1 MSAEVRLQGVE
12 KRFGNVLAVRRINLD
27 IAHGEFLTLL
37 GPSGCGKTTTLRMVA
52 GFTFPTSGDI
62 YIGDERVTRVPPYRR
77 STGMVF
83 QNYALFPH
91 LTVEENVAFGLRIRG
106 IPKAEIRRRVGAV
119 LDLVGLSEFGGRLPR
134 TLSGGQ
140 QQRVA
145 LARAVVIEPKV
156 LLLDE
161 PLGALDLKLRE
172 EMQLEIKRVQQELGI
187 TTLYVTHDQHEAL
200 SMSDRVAVMKEGRVL
215 QVDTPGGLYKYPRS
229 AFVANFIGRMN
240 FLRVIVVE
248 AGGQSGRATVCL
260 RDDPSRT
267 LVADHSR
274 DLTFSR
280 GEECVLAFRPEA
292 ALLDPLDALNV
303 VDGCV
308 QKVAYYGNSSLCFVE
323 TPGKD
328 VLVIEVG
335 SDGSVK
341 RTGDKVR
348 VGWKHCVVVK
358 GSSEEPVPDSMATRK
373 SVTAEA

>member
-1 MSAEVRLQGVE
+1 MLAEVRLQGVE
-12 KRFGNVLAVRRINLD
+12 KRFGDVCAVRRINLD
-27 IAHGEFLTLL
+27 IAPGEFVTLL

-52 GFTFPTSGDI
+52 GFTFPTNGEI
-62 YIGDERVTRVPPYRR
+62 YIGDERVTRVPPFRR

-91 LTVEENVAFGLRIRG
+91 LTVEENVAFGLRIRK
-106 IPKAEIRRRVGAV
+106 IPKAETRRRVAAA
-119 LDLVGLSEFGGRLPR
+119 LDLVRLGEFGGRLPR

-200 SMSDRVAVMKEGRVL
+200 SMSDRVAVMKDGRIL
-215 QVDTPGGLYKYPRS
+215 QVDTPGGLYKYPQN

-248 AGGQSGRATVCL
+248 AGGQSGRVTVCL
-260 RDDPSRT
+260 RDDSSKT
-267 LVADHSR
+267 LVAEHSR
-274 DLTFSR
+274 EVMFSR
-280 GEECVLAFRPEA
+280 GEECMLAFRPEA
-292 ALLDPLDALNV
+292 ALLEPDGLNV
-303 VDGCV
+303 VEGRV
-308 QKVAYYGNSSLCFVE
+308 QKVAYYGNSSLCFIE

-328 VLVIEVG
+328 VLVVEVG
-335 SDGSVK
+335 AADSVK
-341 RTGDKVR
+341 GAGDKVR
-348 VGWKHCVVVK
+348 VGWKQCVVVK
-358 GSSEEPVPDSMATRK
+358 EGIEEPVRDVMDTREGVLAK
-373 SVTAEA
+373 M